1 MSLTL
6 ERTTGE
12 NSPLSNVYWNKDIP
26 AQNKIKEIEDDND
39 ISHIKIQGSNEP
51 KINEIE
57 KIIKLKGIQILR
69 NPFQVQKLVFE
80 LLKLAKD
87 EILVIFSTAN
97 AFHRQEKTGALG
109 LLFDIATKNSL
120 NIKIM
125 TPVDDKIKE
134 KKKQLENIKIIN
146 EVDDNTIQ
154 LEEISQKKHIHKQT
168 SKNIQ
173 IRFIERQQQTTIS
186 ILIVDKKYSLAVE
199 LKDDTQETM
208 YEAIGLATFSNSKS
222 TVLSYVSM
230 FETLWL
236 QTELCDR
243 LTKQDKIQ
251 KEFIDIAAHELR
263 TPIQPII
270 AITEIL
276 YSQNKN
282 EDYQELLGVVL
293 RNAKRLKRL
302 TEDLLDVAKI
312 ESNTLKLN
320 KEMFNLEEVISG
332 IIAQYKTDIK
342 EIDNTID
349 LKFLPEE
356 KDLYMEGDKGRISQV
371 IDNLLCNSIKFTED
385 VNDNGGGGDNITSN
399 ITVIAK
405 KEGND
410 RIKVITKDTGI
421 GIDREIMPRLFTKF
435 ATKSDK
441 GTGLGLYISKKI
453 IEAHAGE
460 IWGKNNDNGIG
471 AEFGFVLPIRN
482 T

>member
-1 MSLTL
+1 MTL
-6 ERTTGE
+6 ERTIGE
-12 NSPLSNVYWNKDIP
+12 HSPLSNVYWNKDIP
-26 AQNKIKEIEDDND
+26 TKNKIKEIEDDGV
-39 ISHIKIQGSNEP
+39 SYFKIQDPTEP
-51 KINEIE
+51 KRIE
-57 KIIKLKGIQILR
+57 KIIKSKGIQILR
-69 NPFQVQKLVFE
+69 NSFQVQKLVFE

-87 EILVIFSTAN
+87 EILIIFSTAS

-125 TPVDDKIKE
+125 TPVDDKIKA
-134 KKKQLENIKIIN
+134 KKQKLENIEIIN
-146 EVDDNTIQ
+146 DVDDNTEQ
-154 LEEISQKKHIHKQT
+154 LEEISQKKRIQKQN
-168 SKNIQ
+168 SKKIQ

-186 ILIVDKKYSLAVE
+186 LLIVDKKYSLAVE
-199 LKDDTQETM
+199 LKDDTKDTI

-230 FETLWL
+230 FKTLWL

-243 LTKQDKIQ
+243 LKKQDKIQ

-263 TPIQPII
+263 TPIQPIL

-276 YSQNKN
+276 YSQKKD
-282 EDYQELLGVVL
+282 EDYQELLGVIL

-302 TEDLLDVAKI
+302 TEDLLEVAKI

-320 KEMFNLEEVISG
+320 KERFNLQEIISS
-332 IIAQYKTDIK
+332 IIARYKMDIK
-342 EIDNTID
+342 ELDKTIY
-349 LKFLPEE
+349 LKFFPEE
-356 KDLYMEGDKGRISQV
+356 KDLFIEGDKGRISEV
-371 IDNLLCNSIKFTED
+371 IDNLLCNSIKFTPEVSD
-385 VNDNGGGGDNITSN
+385 SGIRGN

-405 KEGND
+405 REGNN
-410 RIKVITKDTGI
+410 RIKVIAKDTGI
-421 GIDREIMPRLFTKF
+421 GIDREIMSRLFTKF

-441 GTGLGLYISKKI
+441 GTGLGLYISKNI
-453 IEAHAGE
+453 IDAHGGK

-482 T
+482 N

>member
-1 MSLTL
+1 LTL
-6 ERTTGE
+6 ERTIGE
-12 NSPLSNVYWNKDIP
+12 YPPISDVCWNKDIHSK
-26 AQNKIKEIEDDND
+26 NKIKKMKDDND
-39 ISHIKIQGSNEP
+39 LSHIKIQVPTEP
-51 KINEIE
+51 KIIQIE
-57 KIIKLKGIQILR
+57 KIIKSKGIQILR

-80 LLKLAKD
+80 LLQLAKD

-120 NIKIM
+120 NIRIM
-125 TPVDDKIKE
+125 TPVDDKIKA
-134 KKKQLENIKIIN
+134 KKQKLENN
-146 EVDDNTIQ
+146 LEDNTTIQ
-154 LEEISQKKHIHKQT
+154 LEEISQKKHIQKQN
-168 SKNIQ
+168 SKKIQ

-199 LKDDTQETM
+199 LKDDTKDTM
-208 YEAIGLATFSNSKS
+208 YKAIGLATFSNSKS

-243 LTKQDKIQ
+243 LKKQDKIQ
-251 KEFIDIAAHELR
+251 QEFIDVAAHELR
-263 TPIQPII
+263 TSIQPII
-270 AITEIL
+270 AIAEIL
-276 YSQNKN
+276 YSLNKN
-282 EDYQELLGVVL
+282 EDYQELLEVIL

-302 TEDLLDVAKI
+302 TEDLLEVAKI

-320 KEMFNLEEVISG
+320 KERFNLQEVISN
-332 IIAQYKTDIK
+332 IITQYKTDIK
-342 EIDNTID
+342 GIDNTIY

-356 KDLYMEGDKGRISQV
+356 KDLFIEGDKGRISQV
-371 IDNLLCNSIKFTED
+371 IDNLLCNSIKFTKD
-385 VNDNGGGGDNITSN
+385 VNDNGGGDNIT
-399 ITVIAK
+399 IIAK
-405 KEGND
+405 REGND

-421 GIDREIMPRLFTKF
+421 GIDREIMSRLFTKF

-471 AEFGFVLPIRN
+471 AEFGFVLPIRKE
-482 T
+482 

>member
-1 MSLTL
+1 
-6 ERTTGE
+6 
-12 NSPLSNVYWNKDIP
+12 
-26 AQNKIKEIEDDND
+26 
-39 ISHIKIQGSNEP
+39 
-51 KINEIE
+51 
-57 KIIKLKGIQILR
+57 
-69 NPFQVQKLVFE
+69 
-80 LLKLAKD
+80 
-87 EILVIFSTAN
+87 
-97 AFHRQEKTGALG
+97 
-109 LLFDIATKNSL
+109 
-120 NIKIM
+120 
-125 TPVDDKIKE
+125 
-134 KKKQLENIKIIN
+134 
-146 EVDDNTIQ
+146 
-154 LEEISQKKHIHKQT
+154 
-168 SKNIQ
+168 
-173 IRFIERQQQTTIS
+173 
-186 ILIVDKKYSLAVE
+186 
-199 LKDDTQETM
+199 M

-230 FETLWL
+230 FETLWV

-243 LTKQDKIQ
+243 LKKQDKIQ
-251 KEFIDIAAHELR
+251 KDFIDIAAHELR

-270 AITEIL
+270 AITELL

-282 EDYQELLGVVL
+282 EDYQELLGVIL

-332 IIAQYKTDIK
+332 IIAQYKTDKK
-342 EIDNTID
+342 EIDNTIY

-356 KDLYMEGDKGRISQV
+356 KDLYIEGDKGRISQV
-371 IDNLLCNSIKFTED
+371 IDNLLCNSIKFTEGMSD
-385 VNDNGGGGDNITSN
+385 RDSGGN

-410 RIKVITKDTGI
+410 RIKVITKDTGT
-421 GIDREIMPRLFTKF
+421 GINKEILSRLFTKF
-435 ATKSDK
+435 ATKSDI

-453 IEAHAGE
+453 IEAHSGE

>member
-1 MSLTL
+1 MTL
-6 ERTTGE
+6 ERTIGE
-12 NSPLSNVYWNKDIP
+12 CPPLSDVCWNKDIN
-26 AQNKIKEIEDDND
+26 AKNKIKEIEDDSN
-39 ISHIKIQGSNEP
+39 ISHIKIQDPTEP
-51 KINEIE
+51 KIIE
-57 KIIKLKGIQILR
+57 KIIKSKGIQILR

-87 EILVIFSTAN
+87 EILVLFSTAN

-125 TPVDDKIKE
+125 TPVDYKIKE
-134 KKKQLENIKIIN
+134 KKRKLESIEIIN
-146 EVDDNTIQ
+146 EVYDNTIQ
-154 LEEISQKKHIHKQT
+154 LEEISHQEKHIHKQN
-168 SKNIQ
+168 SKKIQ
-173 IRFIERQQQTTIS
+173 IRFIERQHQTTIS

-199 LKDDTQETM
+199 LKDDTKDTM

-243 LTKQDKIQ
+243 LKKQDKIQ

-270 AITEIL
+270 AITELL

-332 IIAQYKTDIK
+332 IIAQYRTDIK
-342 EIDNTID
+342 ERDNTIY

-356 KDLYMEGDKGRISQV
+356 KDLYIEGDKGRISQV

-385 VNDNGGGGDNITSN
+385 VSDNGGSGG
-399 ITVIAK
+399 
-405 KEGND
+405 G
-410 RIKVITKDTGI
+410 
-421 GIDREIMPRLFTKF
+421 
-435 ATKSDK
+435 
-441 GTGLGLYISKKI
+441 GT
-453 IEAHAGE
+453 
-460 IWGKNNDNGIG
+460 
-471 AEFGFVLPIRN
+471 
-482 T
+482 

>member
-12 NSPLSNVYWNKDIP
+12 NSPLSNVCWNRDIP
-26 AQNKIKEIEDDND
+26 TQNKIKEIEDDN

-57 KIIKLKGIQILR
+57 KIIKSKGIQILR

-134 KKKQLENIKIIN
+134 KKQQLENIKIIN

-154 LEEISQKKHIHKQT
+154 LEEISQKKHSHKQT

-282 EDYQELLGVVL
+282 EDYQELLRVVL
-293 RNAKRLKRL
+293 RNAKRLKQL

-342 EIDNTID
+342 EIDNTIY

-385 VNDNGGGGDNITSN
+385 MSDRDSGGN

-435 ATKSDK
+435 ATKLDK

>member
-1 MSLTL
+1 
-6 ERTTGE
+6 
-12 NSPLSNVYWNKDIP
+12 
-26 AQNKIKEIEDDND
+26 
-39 ISHIKIQGSNEP
+39 
-51 KINEIE
+51 
-57 KIIKLKGIQILR
+57 
-69 NPFQVQKLVFE
+69 
-80 LLKLAKD
+80 
-87 EILVIFSTAN
+87 LVIFSTAN

-109 LLFDIATKNSL
+109 LLFDIATKNNL

-125 TPVDDKIKE
+125 TPLDNKIKA
-134 KKKQLENIKIIN
+134 KTQQLENIKITN
-146 EVDDNTIQ
+146 NLPDKTIQ
-154 LEEISQKKHIHKQT
+154 LEETSQKKHIQKLN
-168 SKNIQ
+168 SKKIQ
-173 IRFIERQQQTTIS
+173 IRFIERQHQTTIS

-199 LKDDTQETM
+199 LKDDTKDTM

-243 LTKQDKIQ
+243 LKQQDKMQ
-251 KEFIDIAAHELR
+251 KEFIDVAAHELR

-276 YSQNKN
+276 YSKNKN
-282 EDYQELLGVVL
+282 EDYQELLGVIL

-320 KEMFNLEEVISG
+320 KEMFNLQEVISD
-332 IIAQYKTDIK
+332 IIAQYRIDIK
-342 EIDNTID
+342 EIENTIY

-356 KDLYMEGDKGRISQV
+356 KDLYIEGDKGRISQV

-385 VNDNGGGGDNITSN
+385 VSDNGRSSSN

-405 KEGND
+405 REGNE
-410 RIKVITKDTGI
+410 RIKVIIKDTGT
-421 GIDREIMPRLFTKF
+421 GINKEILSRLFTKF

-460 IWGKNNDNGIG
+460 IWGRNNDNGVG

-482 T
+482 N

>member
-12 NSPLSNVYWNKDIP
+12 NSLLSNVCWNRDIP
-26 AQNKIKEIEDDND
+26 TQNKIKEIEDDND

-57 KIIKLKGIQILR
+57 KIIKSKGIQILR

-134 KKKQLENIKIIN
+134 KKQQLENIKIIN
-146 EVDDNTIQ
+146 EVDDNTVQ
-154 LEEISQKKHIHKQT
+154 LEEISQEKHIQKKS
-168 SKNIQ
+168 SKKIQ

-199 LKDDTQETM
+199 LKDDTKDTM

-222 TVLSYVSM
+222 TVLSYISM
-230 FETLWL
+230 FEILWL
-236 QTELCDR
+236 QTELCNR
-243 LTKQDKIQ
+243 LKKQDKIQ
-251 KEFIDIAAHELR
+251 KDFIDIAAHELR

-282 EDYQELLGVVL
+282 EDYQKLLGVIL

-342 EIDNTID
+342 EIDNTIY

-385 VNDNGGGGDNITSN
+385 MSDRDSGGN

>member
-1 MSLTL
+1 M
-6 ERTTGE
+6 
-12 NSPLSNVYWNKDIP
+12 I
-26 AQNKIKEIEDDND
+26 KIITEIEDDND
-39 ISHIKIQGSNEP
+39 ISNIKIQDPTEP
-51 KINEIE
+51 KIIEIE
-57 KIIKLKGIQILR
+57 KIIESKGIQILR

-97 AFHRQEKTGALG
+97 AFHRQEKTGALE

-134 KKKQLENIKIIN
+134 KKQKLENIKIIK

-154 LEEISQKKHIHKQT
+154 LEEISQKKHIHKEN
-168 SKNIQ
+168 SKKIQ
-173 IRFIERQQQTTIS
+173 IRFIERQHQTTIS

-199 LKDDTQETM
+199 LKDDTKDTM
-208 YEAIGLATFSNSKS
+208 YEATGLATFSNSKS
-222 TVLSYVSM
+222 TVLSYISM

-243 LTKQDKIQ
+243 LEKQDKIQ

-282 EDYQELLGVVL
+282 EDYQELLGVIL

-320 KEMFNLEEVISG
+320 KEVFNLEEVISG
-332 IIAQYKTDIK
+332 IIAQYRTDIK
-342 EIDNTID
+342 EIDNTIY

-356 KDLYMEGDKGRISQV
+356 KDLYIEGDKGRISQV
-371 IDNLLCNSIKFTED
+371 IDNLLCNSIKFIED
-385 VNDNGGGGDNITSN
+385 VSNNGNSGGNIT
-399 ITVIAK
+399 IIAK
-405 KEGND
+405 REGND

-421 GIDREIMPRLFTKF
+421 GIDREILSRLFTKF

-482 T
+482 N